1 MSDKEE
7 QLKLYS
13 LSEAASAMGIGR
25 DSLRELI
32 SQGKIGYIVVGKS
45 KRISYQELIRFQLD
59 NTIRKMMP
67 TEINKNFKPD
77 MIKQNKLKDCS
88 KRRRFESKELL
99 DEILRSKNNGNNK
112 RKRRNMAR
120 PVV

>member
-77 MIKQNKLKDCS
+77 MIKQNKLNDCS